1 MQEIVKD
8 IMSKNVVAVL
18 PNDTAEDAARL
29 MSENDIG
36 SVPVIASGKLKGLL
50 TDRDIVTRCISKGK
64 IASATQVSELM
75 TTDVA
80 YVTPEQSVH
89 EAISM
94 MAAER
99 VRRLPVVKEGVVDG
113 MVSLADIAKIHSG
126 PEIAS
131 ALTEISSNQTCCHN
145 N

>member
-64 IASATQVSELM
+64 TASATQVSELM

-113 MVSLADIAKIHSG
+113 MVSLADIARIHSG

-131 ALTEISSNQTCCHN
+131 ALTEISSNHTCCHN

>member
-1 MQEIVKD
+1 MQETVKD

-64 IASATQVSELM
+64 TASATQVSELM
-75 TTDVA
+75 TTDVS

-131 ALTEISSNQTCCHN
+131 ALTEISSNRTCCHN

>member
-64 IASATQVSELM
+64 TASATQVSELM

-113 MVSLADIAKIHSG
+113 MVSLADIARIHSG

-131 ALTEISSNQTCCHN
+131 ALTEISSSQTCYHN
-145 N
+145 T

>member
-1 MQEIVKD
+1 MQETVKD

-50 TDRDIVTRCISKGK
+50 TDRDIVTRCISQGK
-64 IASATQVSELM
+64 SANTTQVSELM

-99 VRRLPVVKEGVVDG
+99 VRRLPVVNAGVVDG

-131 ALTEISSNQTCCHN
+131 ALTEISLNQTCCHN

>member
-1 MQEIVKD
+1 MQETVKD

-36 SVPVIASGKLKGLL
+36 SVPVIASGQLKGLL

-64 IASATQVSELM
+64 TASATQVSELM

-131 ALTEISSNQTCCHN
+131 ALTEISSNHTYCHN
-145 N
+145 S

>member
-1 MQEIVKD
+1 MQETVKD

-64 IASATQVSELM
+64 TASATQVSELM

-99 VRRLPVVKEGVVDG
+99 VRRLPVVNAGVVDG
-113 MVSLADIAKIHSG
+113 MVSLADIARIHSG

>member
-1 MQEIVKD
+1 
-8 IMSKNVVAVL
+8 
-18 PNDTAEDAARL
+18 
-29 MSENDIG
+29 
-36 SVPVIASGKLKGLL
+36 
-50 TDRDIVTRCISKGK
+50 
-64 IASATQVSELM
+64 M

-131 ALTEISSNQTCCHN
+131 ALTEISSSRICCHN

>member
-1 MQEIVKD
+1 MQETVKD

-36 SVPVIASGKLKGLL
+36 SVPVIASGQLKGLL
-50 TDRDIVTRCISKGK
+50 TDRDIVTRCISQGK
-64 IASATQVSELM
+64 TANATKVSELM

-80 YVTPEQSVH
+80 YVTPDQSVH

-113 MVSLADIAKIHSG
+113 MVSLADIARIHSG

-131 ALTEISSNQTCCHN
+131 ALTEISSNQSCCHN
-145 N
+145 T

>member
-1 MQEIVKD
+1 MQETVKD

-50 TDRDIVTRCISKGK
+50 TDRDIVTRCISQGK
-64 IASATQVSELM
+64 TASATKVSELM

-99 VRRLPVVKEGVVDG
+99 VRRMPVVKEGVVDG
-113 MVSLADIAKIHSG
+113 MVSLADIARIHSG

-145 N
+145 I